1 VSQDGLKSEHEEEAM
16 QAHLEDV
23 GSGLAPV
30 SAAWFVVNVAAW
42 LTSTGSPTSAPTKGC
57 ARRSLRRFA
66 ALRASRTTTRRDG
79 VSS

>member
-42 LTSTGSPTSAPTKGC
+42 LTSTGSPTSAPTCSIVSGKTAG
-57 ARRSLRRFA
+57 RS
-66 ALRASRTTTRRDG
+66 SP
-79 VSS
+79 